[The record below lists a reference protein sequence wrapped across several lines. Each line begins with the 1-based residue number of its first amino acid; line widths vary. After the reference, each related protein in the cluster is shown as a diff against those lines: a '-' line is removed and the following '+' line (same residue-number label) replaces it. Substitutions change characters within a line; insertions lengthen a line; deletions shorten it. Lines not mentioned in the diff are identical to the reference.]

1 MTSGYVDVS
10 IKLFSEVGHDE
21 YIILCNFG
29 GRSISGFKVIEE
41 DPLGRRK
48 HANNPG
54 VNTFKNLLEEIRC
67 HLNN

>member
-29 GRSISGFKVIEE
+29 GRSRSDFKVIEE
-41 DPLGRRK
+41 DPTPLG
-48 HANNPG
+48 AGNMQNNPG
-54 VNTFKNLLEEIRC
+54 VRNFLEEIC
-67 HLNN
+67 HLNI